1 MATKKKT
8 EGLSYP
14 SNPLAAMRELQD
26 LDTPAESPQPDDAE
40 TQQQRKPSDNTATQ
54 QQPTQGVPAKDR
66 VARRDRVPPAVPAT
80 LPDVPAPHGS
90 AAVRLAMLNTLLGPF
105 ESDLVKGAT
114 TATTLRLPTEL
125 WERLGMASAITG
137 KTKQDLV
144 SDALQIHLRKVA
156 KDES

>member
-1 MATKKKT
+1 MPTKKKT
-8 EGLSYP
+8 EGLAYP
-14 SNPLAAMRELQD
+14 SNPLAAMRDLQE
-26 LDTPAESPQPDDAE
+26 LDTPTESPQPDDAT
-40 TQQQRKPSDNTATQ
+40 TQQQRKTSGNTTTQ
-54 QQPTQGVPAKDR
+54 QQSKKDVPAKER
-66 VARRDRVPPAVPAT
+66 VAREDRILPAVPAT
-80 LPDVPAPHGS
+80 PPSVPAPHGS
-90 AAVRLAMLNTLLGPF
+90 AAVRLAMLNALLGPY
-105 ESDLVKGAT
+105 ETDLIKGAT

>member
-14 SNPLAAMRELQD
+14 SNPLAAMRDLQELD
-26 LDTPAESPQPDDAE
+26 APTESPQPDGSA
-40 TQQQRKPSDNTATQ
+40 TQQQRKTSGNTATQ
-54 QQPTQGVPAKDR
+54 QQQKQSVSAKER
-66 VARRDRVPPAVPAT
+66 VARRDPVPPAVPAT
-80 LPDVPAPHGS
+80 SPDVPEPHGS